1 MRPQPSTLE
10 IEQIVLVDRRGRKR
24 IRLVGDDGGPAITLF
39 DGSGKKRLELR
50 IGDEAPTVA
59 LLDAKENE
67 LATIRLVG
75 DQASLLMGGR
85 QRDQEPSVSLE
96 SGPQR
101 KPGLY
106 LRDHTGAPVASL
118 TNEGNSEASLRLE
131 SGKRGTSVRP
141 DGLFVQDSRG
151 LNRAV
156 LALLNGNFPVIGLNS
171 LDQLGPPSI
180 EMTAGDDGARRLAVH
195 NQGGF
200 PLFSVYTSEKGATYL
215 DMRQPDHLRSLQ
227 ISLGPKDQDGPT
239 IACFAAESPGQRGTV
254 LPKLQLGLR
263 PDCKPF
269 VRMSDGAGK
278 SVFTAP

>member
-1 MRPQPSTLE
+1 MRYVFQELQLRAWIRPRFRAFQGALLGTGCVLLIAGAWSAFGAWKEAGGQQSATAGSSQAQRDSSPGEVRPQPSTLE

-67 LATIRLVG
+67 LATVQLAG

-106 LRDHTGAPVASL
+106 LRDRTGAPVASL

-151 LNRAV
+151 LNRAM
-156 LALLNGNFPVIGLNS
+156 L
-171 LDQLGPPSI
+171 
-180 EMTAGDDGARRLAVH
+180 RR
-195 NQGGF
+195 
-200 PLFSVYTSEKGATYL
+200 
-215 DMRQPDHLRSLQ
+215 
-227 ISLGPKDQDGPT
+227 
-239 IACFAAESPGQRGTV
+239 
-254 LPKLQLGLR
+254 
-263 PDCKPF
+263 
-269 VRMSDGAGK
+269 
-278 SVFTAP
+278 